1 MTNISPSG
9 LSLGG
14 ILEGYSDCTRVAS
27 EARKVLMLRSWT
39 SDWDAIRS
47 TPGASPP
54 HLGGKTGREEY
65 GACVGK
71 GQTKSDQ
78 ERKAL
83 VLSLSTPPS
92 RAGRD
97 VSGRKM
103 ALVVSFLSYRWE
115 LTIPNSLF

>member
-1 MTNISPSG
+1 MAV
-9 LSLGG
+9 
-14 ILEGYSDCTRVAS
+14 R
-27 EARKVLMLRSWT
+27 
-39 SDWDAIRS
+39 DAIRS

-83 VLSLSTPPS
+83 VLSLSTPS
-92 RAGRD
+92 SKAGRD
-97 VSGRKM
+97 ATGRKRV
-103 ALVVSFLSYRWE
+103 LVTFFLSYRWE
-115 LTIPNSLF
+115 LTMPASLL